1 MLVEPRPKA
10 LANSRAR
17 VLCSAFMHSLTGV
30 TVGALFSAGSAM
42 ADPSGDCQAA
52 YDRHDYAQALGLCRP
67 LAEQG
72 DPTPQAVLGLMYM
85 RGQGVQHDDL
95 EAADWFRKAAEQGDG
110 TGEAWLGFSYFVGF
124 GGVPEDLAEA
134 MRWYRKAAKQGN
146 AAGEEGLGTMF
157 AGGMIVQHDDEQAAM
172 WFRKAAQQGDAA
184 AQHDLGAAYEYGHGV
199 PKDYVLAYMWQSL
212 ASTSEFNVGLVAR
225 SARDGLAKQ
234 MTPDQI
240 AEARRLAREWKPT
253 K

>member
-1 MLVEPRPKA
+1 M
-10 LANSRAR
+10 
-17 VLCSAFMHSLTGV
+17 F
-30 TVGALFSAGSAM
+30 
-42 ADPSGDCQAA
+42 
-52 YDRHDYAQALGLCRP
+52 
-67 LAEQG
+67 
-72 DPTPQAVLGLMYM
+72 M
-85 RGQGVQHDDL
+85 RGQGVPHDDL
-95 EAADWFRKAAEQGDG
+95 EAADWSRKAAAEQGDG

-184 AQHDLGAAYEYGHGV
+184 AQHDLGAAYNDAGAGV
-199 PKDYVLAYMWQSL
+199 PKYHVLAYMWQSL
-212 ASTSEFNVGLVAR
+212 ASTSEFNVGLSAR

-240 AEARRLAREWKPT
+240 AEAQRMAREWKPT

>member
-1 MLVEPRPKA
+1 MLVEQPPSA
-10 LANSRAR
+10 LAKSFIGS
-17 VLCSAFMHSLTGV
+17 LCNAFSLSLTGAAI
-30 TVGALFSAGSAM
+30 TLFSVSSAI
-42 ADPSGDCQAA
+42 ADPSGDCTAA
-52 YDRHDYAQALGLCRP
+52 YDQQEYAKAIELCRP

-72 DPTPQAVLGLMYM
+72 EPKPQAVLGLMYM
-85 RGQGVQHDDL
+85 RGQGVEHDDL

-146 AAGEEGLGTMF
+146 ATGEEGLGTMF

-199 PKDYVLAYMWQSL
+199 PRDYVLAYMWQSL
-212 ASTSEFNVGLVAR
+212 ASAPKVNVGLVAK
-225 SARDGLAKQ
+225 SALDGLAKQ
-234 MTPDQI
+234 MTLDQI
-240 AEARRLAREWKPT
+240 AEAQKMAREWNPT